1 MSQTSVIL
9 SSQIFFKEKTTC
21 HHLDCN
27 CLPLPLPM
35 AEVSDDEFS
44 VWTVIPDCSEH
55 PVYHILLY
63 FLDLCDVR
71 ES

>member
-1 MSQTSVIL
+1 M
-9 SSQIFFKEKTTC
+9 C

-35 AEVSDDEFS
+35 AEVSNDELS

-55 PVYHILLY
+55 PIYHILLY